1 MQLRKWLGSNN
12 KAYSKYLNSLDHV
25 SLSNLTPMPSRSIS
39 DSSRII
45 VNNHLYHDKLLLI
58 SNHMTLVPK
67 NAESIRPAAPP
78 ENSRAAS
85 VPTTPK
91 DVEEF
96 RQTIGNSNID
106 IFTYNEMKLTTK
118 NFRPDQILGEGGFGI
133 VYKGVIDENVRPDY
147 KSTMVAVKQL
157 DPEGI
162 QGDREWLV
170 TILSD

>member
-1 MQLRKWLGSNN
+1 
-12 KAYSKYLNSLDHV
+12 
-25 SLSNLTPMPSRSIS
+25 
-39 DSSRII
+39 
-45 VNNHLYHDKLLLI
+45 
-58 SNHMTLVPK
+58 MTLLVPK
-67 NAESIRPAAPP
+67 NAEPIRPAAPP
-78 ENSRAAS
+78 EISRPAS

-96 RQTIGNSNID
+96 RQTTGNSNID

-170 TILSD
+170 TILSN